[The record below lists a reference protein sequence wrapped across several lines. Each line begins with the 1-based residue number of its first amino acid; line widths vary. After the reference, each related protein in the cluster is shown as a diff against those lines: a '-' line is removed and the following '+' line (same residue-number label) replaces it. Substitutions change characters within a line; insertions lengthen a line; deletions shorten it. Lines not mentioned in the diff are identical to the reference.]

1 MDAWDQAETPCE
13 VRIYRPEDYDGLV
26 KMYDA
31 FRPKGVFQGMPP
43 HNRATR
49 IKWIDNLVAHGENT
63 LAWLEDSVI
72 GHVAIMPDFSKMD
85 AEYLIFVNQ
94 DHRGKGVGK
103 KLTIEILE
111 RARRLTLERVWLTV
125 DAYNFRGIRLY
136 KKFGFQFSE
145 EHRSASERIMT
156 LIF

>member
-1 MDAWDQAETPCE
+1 MDAWDQVETPCE
-13 VRIYRPEDYDGLV
+13 VRIYRPENYDGLV

-49 IKWIDNLVAHGENT
+49 IKWIDNLVANGENA

-103 KLTIEILE
+103 KLTSKIIE
-111 RARRLTLERVWLTV
+111 RARQLTLARVWLTV

-156 LIF
+156 LTF